1 MRNIFQRIP
10 FLRITSLFLSGIL
23 IQHFY
28 HPNFHITAV
37 LLTALLVLLVLFWH
51 NTSFTSVRIQNVVLS
66 VSIIVSGIFYPIN
79 SIGRKISEF
88 NQKEYFLAEVC
99 QNPAEKAKTYQ
110 TVLLIE
116 NDNHSRK
123 EKVVAYFSKS
133 SFNSSIKTG
142 DQLIIL
148 AKPQPIKNAGN
159 PYEFDYRK
167 MMEDRGI
174 THSVYLD
181 AGTYLKTGK
190 QIRTIGNLA
199 EITRDKLITKFPE
212 ILPNREERSVV
223 SALTLGY
230 RTEIAQDTLDY
241 FASTGAMHVL
251 SVSGLHVA
259 LIYMIL
265 GFFLSFLKKRK
276 SGRLF
281 FLTVMIVL
289 LWSYAFISGF
299 SPPVQRATM
308 MFTFVIIG
316 ESMRRPVN
324 IYNSLSA
331 SALFLILINPN
342 VLFDVGFQLSY
353 LAILG
358 IVLIQPVLFE
368 SISLTNPI
376 LRWIWGLLTVSVAAQ
391 FVTFPLGIY
400 YFNQF
405 PNLFWL
411 SNFVVVP
418 VTTLIMWLSFAFF
431 AFIPIHNLALLS
443 GLLIQKSTSFMLN
456 FLKLIDAHPLA
467 VTKGIVLSAGQ
478 TWLLYAFIVAA
489 LIFIF
494 SKQKQWLYFGLSFI
508 VAIQLTSL
516 ISKIQ
521 LKNQRHIFVYNTRN
535 PMIHLINS
543 RNNYILTADSIISDY
558 DLRTAQKVIGHLKL
572 NNPIVINKWN
582 EVKYEDFEIGKS
594 TARFLNYQLDFQ
606 LKESLSQVKI
616 CLLSDKKANTNS
628 LEINVYSSLYRFN
641 SDKTSSQKFCTKTDG
656 AFHLN
661 LRK

>member
-37 LLTALLVLLVLFWH
+37 LLTALLILLLLFWH

-99 QNPAEKAKTYQ
+99 QNPAEKAKIYQ
-110 TVLLIE
+110 TVLILE

-148 AKPQPIKNAGN
+148 AKPQLIKNAGN

-167 MMEDRGI
+167 IMEDRRI

-265 GFFLSFLKKRK
+265 GFFLSFLKKGK

-316 ESMRRPVN
+316 ENMRRPVN

-331 SALFLILINPN
+331 SALFLMLINPN

-368 SISLTNPI
+368 SISLTNRI
-376 LRWIWGLLTVSVAAQ
+376 LRWTWSLFTVSVAAQ
-391 FVTFPLGIY
+391 LVTFPLGIF

-431 AFIPIHNLALLS
+431 AFIPIHSLALLS
-443 GLLIQKSTSFMLN
+443 GMLIQKSTSFMLN

-467 VTKGIVLSAGQ
+467 VTKGIVLSTGQ
-478 TWLLYAFIVAA
+478 TWLLYAIIVAA
-489 LIFIF
+489 LLLFF
-494 SKQKQWLYFGLSFI
+494 SKQKQWLYLGLSLI
-508 VAIQLTSL
+508 VAIQLTSI

-535 PMIHLINS
+535 PMIHLINA
-543 RNNYILTADSIISDY
+543 RNNYILSADSVISDY
-558 DLRTAQKVIGHLKL
+558 DMRAAQKVIDHLKL

-582 EVKYEDFEIGKS
+582 EAKYDDLVIEKS
-594 TARFLNYQLDFQ
+594 TAQFLDYQLEFP
-606 LKESLSQVKI
+606 LKESLAQVKI
-616 CLLSDKKANTNS
+616 CPLSDRTGNTDS
-628 LEINVYSSLYRFN
+628 SGITVYSSLYRFN
-641 SDKTSSQKFCTKTDG
+641 SDKTSNQKFCTKTDG

-661 LRK
+661 FRK

>member
-10 FLRITSLFLSGIL
+10 FLRITSLFITGIL

-28 HPNFHITAV
+28 DPNFQSTAV
-37 LLTALLVLLVLFWH
+37 LLALMLVLLLLFWH
-51 NTSFTSVRIQNVVLS
+51 NTSFSSVRIQNAVLS
-66 VSIIVSGIFYPIN
+66 ASVIVSGVFYPIN
-79 SIGRKISEF
+79 SIREKLSEF

-110 TVLLIE
+110 TVLILE
-116 NDNHSRK
+116 NDKHSRK
-123 EKVVAYFSKS
+123 EKVVAYFSKL

-148 AKPQPIKNAGN
+148 AKPQLIKNAGN
-159 PYEFDYRK
+159 PYEFDYRE
-167 MMEDRGI
+167 MMADRGI
-174 THSVYLD
+174 THSVYLNS
-181 AGTYLKTGK
+181 GTYLKTGK

-199 EITRDKLITKFPE
+199 ELTRDKLITRFPE
-212 ILPNREERSVV
+212 VLPSREERSVV

-265 GFFLSFLKKRK
+265 GFFLSFLKRGKY
-276 SGRLF
+276 GRILF
-281 FLTVMIVL
+281 AGVMIFL

-316 ESMRRPVN
+316 ENIRRPAN

-368 SISLTNPI
+368 SISLTNRI
-376 LRWIWGLLTVSVAAQ
+376 LRWTWGLFTVSVAAQ
-391 FVTFPLGIY
+391 LVTFPLGLY

-467 VTKGIVLSAGQ
+467 VTKGMVLSAGQ
-478 TWLLYAFIVAA
+478 TWLLYAIIVST

-494 SKQKQWLYFGLSFI
+494 SKQKQWLYLGLSFI
-508 VAIQLTSL
+508 VVMQVTSL

-521 LKNQRHIFVYNTRN
+521 LKDQRHIFVYNTRN
-535 PMIHLINS
+535 PMIHLINA
-543 RNNYILTADSIISDY
+543 RNNYILTADSVISDY
-558 DLRTAQKVIGHLKL
+558 DLRAAQKVIGHLKL

-582 EVKYEDFEIGKS
+582 EVKYEDLEIGKS
-594 TARFLNYQLDFQ
+594 TARFLNYQLEFQ
-606 LKESLSQVKI
+606 LKGSLTQVKI
-616 CLLSDKKANTNS
+616 CPLHDKIENTDS
-628 LEINVYSSLYRFN
+628 SEITVYSSLYRFN
-641 SDKTSSQKFCTKTDG
+641 SDKTSNQKFCTKIDG
-656 AFHLN
+656 AFHLD

>member
-10 FLRITSLFLSGIL
+10 FLRITSLFISGIL

-28 HPNFHITAV
+28 HPNFHIIAV
-37 LLTALLVLLVLFWH
+37 LLALLLVLLLLFWH
-51 NTSFTSVRIQNVVLS
+51 NTSFTSVRFQNVVLS
-66 VSIIVSGIFYPIN
+66 ASVIVSGIFYPIN
-79 SIGRKISEF
+79 TIGGKLSEF
-88 NQKEYFLAEVC
+88 IQKEYFLAEVC

-110 TVLLIE
+110 TVLILE

-133 SFNSSIKTG
+133 SFSSSIRTG

-159 PYEFDYRK
+159 PYEFDYQK
-167 MMEDRGI
+167 MMAERGI

-212 ILPNREERSVV
+212 VLPNREERSVV

-265 GFFLSFLKKRK
+265 GFFLSFLKRGK
-276 SGRLF
+276 SGRILF
-281 FLTVMIVL
+281 AGVMIFL

-316 ESMRRPVN
+316 ENMRRPVN

-331 SALFLILINPN
+331 SALFLMLINPN

-368 SISLTNPI
+368 SISLTNRI
-376 LRWIWGLLTVSVAAQ
+376 LRWTWGLFTVSVAAQ
-391 FVTFPLGIY
+391 LVTFPLGIY

-431 AFIPIHNLALLS
+431 AFIPIHNLTLLS
-443 GLLIQKSTSFMLN
+443 GLLIQKLTSFMLD

-467 VTKGIVLSAGQ
+467 VTKGMVLSAGQ
-478 TWLLYAFIVAA
+478 TWLLYAIIVSA

-494 SKQKQWLYFGLSFI
+494 SKQKQWLYLGLSFI
-508 VAIQLTSL
+508 VVMQVTSL

-521 LKNQRHIFVYNTRN
+521 LKDQRHIFVYNTRN
-535 PMIHLINS
+535 PMIHLINA
-543 RNNYILTADSIISDY
+543 RNNYILTADSVISDY
-558 DLRTAQKVIGHLKL
+558 DLRAAQKVIGHLKL

-582 EVKYEDFEIGKS
+582 EVKYEDLEIGKS
-594 TARFLNYQLDFQ
+594 IARFLNYQLEFQ
-606 LKESLSQVKI
+606 PEKSLTQVKV
-616 CLLSDKKANTNS
+616 CPLHDKIENTDS
-628 LEINVYSSLYRFN
+628 SEITVYSSLYRFN
-641 SDKTSSQKFCTKTDG
+641 SDKTSNQKFCTKTDG